1 MQCLL
6 YARRLSRRNEKQ
18 LECKGKI
25 MAKVFKR
32 GKYYYFRLS
41 VNGRDTWKSTGQTS
55 RDEAQ
60 AIADAYADAHK
71 DKGAVEDFFQAL
83 MQKITA
89 VNSSAKDLRPTTTFW
104 GTPVG
109 RFSGPIQPT
118 LENQSWPSERLMP
131 VAAKRRFR

>member
-1 MQCLL
+1 
-6 YARRLSRRNEKQ
+6 
-18 LECKGKI
+18 

-55 RDEAQ
+55 KDEAQ

-89 VNSSAKDLRPTTTFW
+89 VNFSQKTCGQQRLFGVLRSDGFQGPFNQRWRINHGQASA
-104 GTPVG
+104 
-109 RFSGPIQPT
+109 
-118 LENQSWPSERLMP
+118 
-131 VAAKRRFR
+131 